1 MANTVA
7 HVFLIGCGGSQ
18 PHRTLLFQRLQSM
31 EAHRSRYGLKLLF
44 RGSFLFQLFAQCR
57 FVPLTPMSRIPL
69 LLCAPQGGAHH
80 SIRRGHSSL
89 KELFAHAWQRDL
101 CQNALVQS
109 RVAALR
115 LHPSDIE
122 PHPIDNS
129 FGPYLCLTGLAIV
142 CAGTE
147 YIGPLTQWHEE
158 EVPQWELLGRP
169 LDAFSLNVVAA
180 MAFPC
185 PLKVPSH
192 RQRSCKRRLQ
202 QPPAVVWDV
211 VFGASL
217 NPGQHAAHEFLQMH
231 GALQRDAWLV
241 ELPAVLSALVSKTA
255 WKRLLFRASDLPR
268 VRGHQ
273 CSLLPEYPTAQSLRR
288 WASLAESLSRKRDA
302 ECQDS
307 LDSLVGLRDKLLCTA
322 DRLRQWAPTILRGAP
337 PDEEEVTRSQLE
349 HCIGRY
355 GCLTRYKASSLVQ
368 AILGGSLLRNGSN
381 LHRML
386 QRAVPLIVPKVLQG
400 HILASLDA
408 KAGDGTLQVPKN
420 SSLKRHRFT
429 VDCALSLCFR
439 DQFDACQ
446 QSLVV
451 YMWADSSPMGK
462 RNWLLGVVHVIY
474 ADDLVRLARAVDHL
488 VGYSD
493 ADDPDGEAMATYTAI
508 VCERVR
514 HHNLVPAALGSRCES
529 LEHKASAIAWACSL
543 EQHSEEALSAF
554 FQSTASITTDLGTE
568 IALTDCRDPGWWQ
581 LFAKPT
587 ALQADDGSTSAPTVV
602 DPARRMFETALPVA
616 GVLHILT
623 TLPSTSLLQ
632 V

>member
-1 MANTVA
+1 MRWYSRVW
-7 HVFLIGCGGSQ
+7 
-18 PHRTLLFQRLQSM
+18 RLYVYTRQTS
-31 EAHRSRYGLKLLF
+31 
-44 RGSFLFQLFAQCR
+44 
-57 FVPLTPMSRIPL
+57 SRIL
-69 LLCAPQGGAHH
+69 LIIHLGLTCASRGWLLCAPA
-80 SIRRGHSSL
+80 
-89 KELFAHAWQRDL
+89 
-101 CQNALVQS
+101 QS
-109 RVAALR
+109 
-115 LHPSDIE
+115 
-122 PHPIDNS
+122 
-129 FGPYLCLTGLAIV
+129 T
-142 CAGTE
+142 
-147 YIGPLTQWHEE
+147 
-158 EVPQWELLGRP
+158 LG
-169 LDAFSLNVVAA
+169 D
-180 MAFPC
+180 
-185 PLKVPSH
+185 
-192 RQRSCKRRLQ
+192 
-202 QPPAVVWDV
+202 
-211 VFGASL
+211 
-217 NPGQHAAHEFLQMH
+217 
-231 GALQRDAWLV
+231 WLV

-349 HCIGRY
+349 HCIENLDEVMSALAPPTHQERFGRY
-355 GCLTRYKASSLVQ
+355 GGLTRYKASSLVQ

-514 HHNLVPAALGSRCES
+514 HH
-529 LEHKASAIAWACSL
+529 
-543 EQHSEEALSAF
+543 
-554 FQSTASITTDLGTE
+554 
-568 IALTDCRDPGWWQ
+568 
-581 LFAKPT
+581 
-587 ALQADDGSTSAPTVV
+587 
-602 DPARRMFETALPVA
+602 
-616 GVLHILT
+616 T
-623 TLPSTSLLQ
+623 TLRQ
-632 V
+632 YC